1 MIVNH
6 PIYHDLYKDKE
17 KFIILVT
24 GGRGCEDPNTPIMM
38 YDHSIRLIKDIRIGD
53 RVMGDDGTPRE
64 VLNTVSGRSTMYRV
78 HQSNGEDYIVNDA
91 HILTLFAKGKVID
104 VPIKEYLANRDNILY
119 KGVRVNFIDF
129 STSLTDIQVT
139 EVGEGNWCGM
149 ILDGNHR
156 YCHSDGTV
164 THNSGKSFAVG
175 AFIERLTFELGKLDN
190 GDKVSHQMLYT
201 RYTMTSAEMSVI
213 PEFME
218 KIEFD
223 GTGKYFHKAK
233 SDVVN
238 VMTGSRIMF
247 RGIKTSSGNQTAKL
261 KSIKGITTFICDE
274 AEEWTSE
281 DEFEKIMFSIRQQGL
296 QNRIIIIMNPSDS
309 NHFVYRKYIKDT
321 HKLVEYDGVPVQIST
336 HPNVLHIHTSF
347 LDNKDHL
354 AEQFLTEAAA
364 MKERDPERYGHIF
377 MGRWADVAEGAIFK
391 KWGIVKEFPKHAKKV
406 ALAMDFGYTCFSG
419 DTLITT
425 KRGDVPIR
433 DVVEGDFV
441 LTRKGYRRV
450 NKHLYNGRKRVVKKR
465 LLLGNDVFEISATKE
480 HNFNINGTWKKYGE
494 LMKGD
499 KLFVLLN
506 SEKSNIGDI
515 RMANT
520 PTITTTSGKKTGII
534 NKDCFIMQYGSLLM
548 EEYLMAMLSI
558 ISTKT
563 HSIMTLATSCW
574 LRLLSIVSC
583 MKKNFKGTKRLSTQ
597 EKFVSQR
604 IIGKSEEE
612 KSKKA
617 LIDKNVH
624 VSGVEKN
631 TNPLTYINYS
641 AEENVE
647 ERGNL
652 NRKKTLSKCDVSVA
666 ESLSI
671 EANTRQYHAAL
682 KNVQIYSVTL
692 QDEEF
697 VEEYDCDVYDL
708 GIDGVHEYFANGIL
722 VHNCDPTA
730 IVKCGVVDNALY
742 IDELCYQTGMLS
754 RDIIKTI
761 KANNED
767 GSLFVYS
774 ESADPRLIDEI
785 GLGGVI
791 IYPVQK
797 GPGSIMAGIDKML
810 TMDIYIT
817 ERSINAQDEFRNYV
831 WAKDKEGQ
839 YINMPEGGKDHIV
852 DSCRYFCLAVL
863 LGKVMKPKNVTKE
876 RLGIF

>member
-1 MIVNH
+1 MIH
-6 PIYHDLYKDKE
+6 SQLCYRQLYTDKE

-24 GGRGCEDPNTPIMM
+24 GGRGCEDPDTPIMM
-38 YDHSIRLIKDIRIGD
+38 YDRSIRRIKDIRIGD
-53 RVMGDDGTPRE
+53 RVMGDDGTSRE
-64 VLNTVSGRSTMYRV
+64 VMNTLSGRSTMYRV
-78 HQSNGEDYIVNDA
+78 HQSNGDDYIVNDT
-91 HILTLFAKGKVID
+91 HILTLFERGRIVD
-104 VPIKEYLANRDNILY
+104 VPIKEYLAKRRDILY

-139 EVGEGNWCGM
+139 EIGEGNWCGM

-156 YCHSDGTV
+156 YCHSDGTI
-164 THNSGKSFAVG
+164 THNSGKSFNVG

-218 KIEFD
+218 KIELD
-223 GTGKYFHKAK
+223 GTEKYFHKAK

-321 HKLVEYDGVPVQIST
+321 HKIVEYDGVPVQIST

-406 ALAMDFGYTCFSG
+406 ALAMDFGY
-419 DTLITT
+419 
-425 KRGDVPIR
+425 
-433 DVVEGDFV
+433 
-441 LTRKGYRRV
+441 
-450 NKHLYNGRKRVVKKR
+450 
-465 LLLGNDVFEISATKE
+465 SA
-480 HNFNINGTWKKYGE
+480 
-494 LMKGD
+494 
-499 KLFVLLN
+499 
-506 SEKSNIGDI
+506 
-515 RMANT
+515 
-520 PTITTTSGKKTGII
+520 
-534 NKDCFIMQYGSLLM
+534 
-548 EEYLMAMLSI
+548 
-558 ISTKT
+558 
-563 HSIMTLATSCW
+563 
-574 LRLLSIVSC
+574 
-583 MKKNFKGTKRLSTQ
+583 
-597 EKFVSQR
+597 
-604 IIGKSEEE
+604 
-612 KSKKA
+612 
-617 LIDKNVH
+617 
-624 VSGVEKN
+624 
-631 TNPLTYINYS
+631 
-641 AEENVE
+641 
-647 ERGNL
+647 
-652 NRKKTLSKCDVSVA
+652 
-666 ESLSI
+666 
-671 EANTRQYHAAL
+671 
-682 KNVQIYSVTL
+682 
-692 QDEEF
+692 
-697 VEEYDCDVYDL
+697 
-708 GIDGVHEYFANGIL
+708 
-722 VHNCDPTA
+722 DPTA

-785 GLGGVI
+785 GLGGII

-817 ERSINAQDEFRNYV
+817 ERSLNAQDEFRNYV
-831 WAKDKEGQ
+831 WAKNKEGQ

-863 LGKVMKPKNVTKE
+863 LGKVMKPKETTKE